1 MATYLHRLGRWAFR
15 RRRTVVPAWLAVLA
29 AVFLGAMNAPEAPDD
44 SASLPG
50 IESQQAFDLINKRF
64 PGAEADGAE
73 ARVVFVAKHGG
84 HVTDAANR
92 SAIGHFV
99 TAAADGAEVADAS
112 SPFDAHAVSKDRT
125 TAYATV
131 TYKVTSDD
139 LTDAAKAD
147 LTKAVEQARDAG
159 LTVEVGGSA
168 LETEAGEGIGEV
180 LGVLVAAVVLLITF
194 GSLAAAGLPLLTAIT
209 GVCVSLAGITA
220 VSSAFGFS
228 STVGELAMMLGLAV
242 GIDYSLFVVSRYR
255 EERAAGHR
263 PQEAAALA
271 VGTAGSAVVFAGL
284 TVVIALLGLSVVG
297 VPTLTKMGI
306 GSAGAVLVGVLV
318 ALTAVPALLGFWP
331 DAVLARRDRKGARR
345 DGDAGRRDSRG
356 GRSGSRAGRRIP
368 APRLGRLRGNRR
380 AGAPAGAGAADAP
393 TETWTPDAPTA
404 TWPAVAPAPA
414 AKVSRGVRWARFV
427 VRRPVPV
434 LLLSVVG
441 LGALAVPSLDLR
453 MGMPGA
459 EAKSTSTTER
469 RAYDDLAKGFGP
481 GFNGPLTVVV
491 DASRAHDPEGAVATV
506 SDKLAGT
513 KGVVSV
519 SPPRFNRAKDTAVIT
534 AVPSTAPTSERT
546 QDLVHTIRDERAA
559 VESVTGAD
567 VKVTGTTALNIDVG
581 QKMQD
586 ALVPYLLV
594 VVGLAF
600 LLLMV
605 VFRSVLV
612 PLKAAL
618 GFLLSVGAA
627 LGAIVTV
634 FQEGHGAGFF
644 GVDETGPIMSTMPIF
659 LVGIVFGLAM
669 DYQVFL
675 VSRIREAHLHGEQP
689 GQAVVTGFRHSAH
702 VVAAAALIMMAVFG
716 GFMTGGE
723 SMVKMV
729 GFGLAS
735 AVFFDAFVVRM
746 AFVPAVLALLGK
758 RAWWLPAWL
767 DRLLPRVD
775 IEGEALTEQAHAPG
789 GPSGDEAHAPAPVRA
804 V

>member
-1 MATYLHRLGRWAFR
+1 MATFLHRLGRWAFR
-15 RRRTVVPAWLAVLA
+15 RRRTVVLAWVAVLA
-29 AVFLGAMNAPEAPDD
+29 AVFLGASSASEASED
-44 SASLPG
+44 SSSLPG
-50 IESQQAFDLINKRF
+50 IESQQAFDLINERF

-73 ARVVFVAKHGG
+73 ARIVFVAEHGRQ
-84 HVTDAANR
+84 VTSAAGR
-92 SAIGHFV
+92 SAVGELV
-99 TAAADGAEVADAS
+99 TAVADGPQVADAA
-112 SPFDAHAVSKDRT
+112 SPFDTNAVSKDKS

-131 TYKVTSDD
+131 TYKVASDD
-139 LTDAAKAD
+139 LTDASKTD

-168 LETEAGEGIGEV
+168 LETEAAQGVGEV

-194 GSLAAAGLPLLTAIT
+194 GSLAAAGLPLLTAIL
-209 GVCVSLAGITA
+209 GVGISLAAITA
-220 VSSAFGFS
+220 VSSVFGFS

-255 EERAAGHR
+255 EERAKGHQ
-263 PQEAAALA
+263 PQEATALA

-284 TVVIALLGLSVVG
+284 TVVIALLGLSVIG
-297 VPTLTKMGI
+297 VPMLSKMGI
-306 GSAGAVLVGVLV
+306 GSAGAVMVGVLI

-331 DAVLARRDRKGARR
+331 NAVLSRRDRKGERR
-345 DGDAGRRDSRG
+345 SRTKILSLVGRTRTAGITTK
-356 GRSGSRAGRRIP
+356 A
-368 APRLGRLRGNRR
+368 
-380 AGAPAGAGAADAP
+380 
-393 TETWTPDAPTA
+393 
-404 TWPAVAPAPA
+404 
-414 AKVSRGVRWARFV
+414 SRGVRWAQFV
-427 VRRPVPV
+427 VRRPLPV
-434 LLLSVVG
+434 LLLSVIG

-453 MGMPGA
+453 MGMPGD
-459 EAKSTSTTER
+459 EAKSTATTER
-469 RAYDDLAKGFGP
+469 RAYDALAEGFGP

-491 DASRAHDPEGAVATV
+491 DVKKAKDPQAAVTAV
-506 SDKLAGT
+506 SDKLTGT

-519 SPPRFNRAKDTAVIT
+519 SPARFNEAKDTAVIA
-534 AVPSTAPTSERT
+534 AVPSTAPTSRQT
-546 QDLVHTIRDERAA
+546 QDLVHNIRSERSA
-559 VESVTGAD
+559 VESATGAD
-567 VKVTGTTALNIDVG
+567 FKVTGTTALNIDVG

-586 ALVPYLLV
+586 ALIPYLAV

-600 LLLMV
+600 LLLML
-605 VFRSVLV
+605 VFRSILV

-634 FQEGHGAGFF
+634 FQQGHGAGFF

-675 VSRIREAHLHGEQP
+675 VSRIREAHIHGEQP
-689 GQAVVTGFRHSAH
+689 GQAVVTGFRHSAQ
-702 VVAAAALIMMAVFG
+702 VVGAAALIMMAVFG

-758 RAWWLPAWL
+758 RAWWLPHWL
-767 DRLLPRVD
+767 DRVLPRVD
-775 IEGEALTEQAHAPG
+775 VEGEALTQQVGVPRDLHADDPQA
-789 GPSGDEAHAPAPVRA
+789 SMTV
-804 V
+804 